1 MPFTL
6 SHAAAAL
13 PLQRLLRGRAVLAL
27 LVIGSFI
34 PDLPY
39 FLPEPL
45 TRINAHRLPG
55 MILFGIPC
63 GWLLYALWRYL
74 LLAPIASL
82 LPRAGA
88 GLLLASQSQPPHPVR
103 VANGTLCLLLGA
115 LSHVVWDAFTH
126 QRGLI
131 VHVLPALAH
140 PLVHVG
146 GHGLPSYFFFQHG
159 STLLGF
165 VVLFFCA
172 RQRLRDATPAV
183 LAAAPASHFSLRE
196 RIALLAL
203 LLLGTIA
210 VAALRLSAPGAPVL
224 CVYTAVCS
232 TISAACVVTI
242 AYAVAWQAGARST
255 QD

>member
-13 PLQRLLRGRAVLAL
+13 PLQRMLRGRAVLAL

-45 TRINAHRLPG
+45 SRINAHRLPG

-88 GLLLASQSQPPHPVR
+88 GLLLASQSQPVR

-115 LSHVVWDAFTH
+115 ASHVVWDAFTH
-126 QRGLI
+126 RRGLI
-131 VHVLPALAH
+131 VHVWPTLAQPLAH
-140 PLVHVG
+140 LG
-146 GHGLPSYFFFQHG
+146 GEDLPSYFFFQHG

-165 VVLFFCA
+165 VVLFCCA
-172 RQRLRDATPAV
+172 RRRVRNAPPDV
-183 LAAAPASHFSLRE
+183 LAAAPASHFNLRE

-224 CVYTAVCS
+224 CVYTLVCS

-242 AYAVAWQAGARST
+242 AYAVAWQAGARCS
-255 QD
+255 